1 MSHRIKRFFVPFV
14 LTSLYSFYSLK
25 VNYFVVV
32 VSSLGAVPKE
42 TLNDLYKLY
51 NNKKTAQLV
60 AKRCCIA
67 ALRES
72 MFLIYD
78 NNSTR
83 NSNNNHNSND
93 EQSSD
98 DDIQILGTTNQEE
111 THNSSNEPNEEE
123 DSPELE
129 DVPFEAVM
137 ESSDSE
143 GGLGTFQND
152 TPQ

>member
-1 MSHRIKRFFVPFV
+1 MIGLHLYRSDGFRQFSLYNTSKTIIIKRAREARTFNRKGRFGHSVA
-14 LTSLYSFYSLK
+14 K
-25 VNYFVVV
+25 
-32 VSSLGAVPKE
+32 SSLAKNE
-42 TLNDLYKLY
+42 R
-51 NNKKTAQLV
+51 
-60 AKRCCIA
+60 KRCCIA